1 MIETPS
7 NENYSEDPAS
17 EPASTEPLDWLGDVA
32 PPIPVVRL
40 PQPGET
46 IDHYV
51 VVALV
56 GEGAFGRVY
65 QVHNKHLQ
73 REETLKLHRY
83 QGGSVPSELRLDLPK
98 GVRIQVLSHH
108 GQYRGRPYLTY
119 FPFLE
124 GESLQQRIA
133 HGPLSEQEASRV
145 SHDLAVLLRELHGR
159 SIVHRDIK
167 PSNVLVERTGD
178 VWLLDFGFACT
189 QGAPTRPGEL
199 CGTPGYVS
207 PEQAKGERVDSRSDV
222 FSAAVLLYACLG
234 GSVPLRWGTTRR
246 DQLVPAIIEPAQV
259 RALRVSRALERLILS
274 GCCLDVEQ
282 RPDITAW
289 EAELGKLRAPRR
301 TTTLRSYLS
310 TLLALL
316 FAALTGAGLAR
327 ACDTGPRAL
336 ASLEP

>member
-1 MIETPS
+1 MSETPS
-7 NENYSEDPAS
+7 NAHDAEPPNS
-17 EPASTEPLDWLGDVA
+17 EPVSADPPSWLGDVA

-40 PQPGET
+40 PQPGEAV
-46 IDHYV
+46 DHYV

-65 QVHNKHLQ
+65 QVRNTHLQ
-73 REETLKLHRY
+73 RQETLKLHRY
-83 QGGSVPSELRLDLPK
+83 RGGSIPSELRLDLPK

-108 GQYRGRPYLTY
+108 GQYHGHPYLTY

-133 HGPLSEQEASRV
+133 RGPLSEPEASRV

-189 QGAPTRPGEL
+189 QGAIMRPGEL

-207 PEQAKGERVDSRSDV
+207 PEQANGARVDSRSDV

-234 GSVPLRWGTTRR
+234 GSVPHRLRTTRR
-246 DQLVPAIIEPAQV
+246 DQLVPAVIGPAQV

-274 GCCLDVEQ
+274 GCRLDVEQ
-282 RPDITAW
+282 RPDITTW
-289 EAELGKLRAPRR
+289 EAELGKLRAPKR
-301 TTTLRSYLS
+301 TTSLRGYL
-310 TLLALL
+310 TTALALL
-316 FAALTGAGLAR
+316 LAALTGAGLAR
-327 ACDTGPRAL
+327 ACDAGPGVL
-336 ASLEP
+336 SSLES